1 MIWGSTFVATKVL
14 LGYFSPGEILG
25 LRMLIGLP
33 ILGGIVAFKKLSL
46 NFKPKEQ
53 FSLLLGSIVI
63 TAHFLIQ
70 ITGLKST
77 TATNTGWII
86 SVTPLVLAVL
96 SYLFLKERIGRNV
109 IVGIIVATAGIFLLI
124 SKGDFRSIG
133 WLESV
138 GDWLIL
144 ISAHTWA
151 IYTVITRNVTR
162 TRNPLAVT
170 FAILV
175 PCGLLMV
182 SYLVVEF
189 DWHKL
194 ATLPAAPVVALLF
207 LAIMGTSLAQWFWQL
222 GVAKLGAAKS
232 GIFLYVEPLTSTALG
247 VAYLK
252 EPFGVFTAI
261 GALFVV
267 AGVVVAE
274 RRKP

>member
-1 MIWGSTFVATKVL
+1 
-14 LGYFSPGEILG
+14 
-25 LRMLIGLP
+25 MLIGLP